1 MNLRNLRRLALI
13 FGLLGA
19 GLAGCS
25 SDGGG
30 GGTDAGGDTGGGGG
44 GGGQAGIVINE
55 VVVKAIAD
63 ASFNPTG
70 SDWIELYN
78 DGDAEV
84 NLEGARIIDSK
95 SKGFDEAVAL
105 PPGTKIPAKGYLVIY
120 FNHDGAGSPVV
131 DKGLSAKEAL
141 TLFASDGAQLDQVDW
156 KDGDAPEGK
165 SWGRSPDGSTTF
177 RTFDDPTP
185 NKPNPA

>member
-1 MNLRNLRRLALI
+1 MMLRKFVTFGAAAAMIAALP
-13 FGLLGA
+13 
-19 GLAGCS
+19 GCS

-30 GGTDAGGDTGGGGG
+30 TGGTGSTGGAQLGV
-44 GGGQAGIVINE
+44 VINE
-55 VVVKAIAD
+55 VVAKAIAD

-70 SDWIELYN
+70 SDWVELYN

-84 NLEGARIIDSK
+84 DLQGARIIDSK

-105 PPGTKIPAKGYLVIY
+105 PPGTKIPSKGYLIIY

-141 TLFASDGAQLDQVDW
+141 TLFAADGAQLDQVDW
-156 KDGDAPEGK
+156 KDGDVPEGK
-165 SWGRSPDGSTTF
+165 SWGRSPDGSTSF
-177 RTFDDPTP
+177 RTFDTPTP
-185 NKPNPA
+185 NKPNPS